1 MLPGPGHIENV
12 DKFMQTAFPGLSLI
26 SRLIHP
32 REIDDIVTFICSTRA
47 AGINGSEIR
56 AEGGLVRSVC

>member
-1 MLPGPGHIENV
+1 
-12 DKFMQTAFPGLSLI
+12 MQTAFPGLSLI